1 MIKFLNT
8 TFDDDEKE
16 ILEEYASKHKQE
28 ISVFYSVDTA
38 KINGVDKPSRII
50 FVGGLYLL
58 EEINVPKEWHM
69 GQLHNG
75 VYDFWGNYGNLKAA
89 LYGL

>member
-8 TFDDDEKE
+8 IFDDEEKT
-16 ILEEYASKHKQE
+16 ILEEYTNRYKQE

-38 KINGVDKPSRII
+38 KINGTDRPSRMI

-58 EEINVPKEWHM
+58 EEENVPKEWHM
-69 GQLHNG
+69 GQLHSG
-75 VYDFWGNYGNLKAA
+75 VYDFWGNYGNLKDA